1 MGKKKKS
8 SIPTLSEVSEH
19 QLAELVERQ
28 GGYPIDVWESRDHI
42 VDKDPR
48 VYSGMDI
55 PPYWDIAKWGE
66 MPSELF
72 SRWVMVFWHLRQLGK
87 HPSTKRLAEDF
98 EVPVSFVTK
107 MRAYVA
113 KEATRKLPDD
123 YIGRAR
129 VRQAILLEET
139 IGHCRSKFL
148 GEYDADSDSEDFE
161 EISESAKLGYGKLM
175 LQGINQAAD
184 LLGLKAPKD
193 PSSISLTQINVDKK
207 KDDGGVLA
215 TKLGVSK
222 DQLRAL
228 GDAVAAKLADIQIG
242 KSDDSDVIDGEFTE
256 DG

>member
-1 MGKKKKS
+1 MGKKKAP
-8 SIPTLSEVSEH
+8 PTLSEVSEQ

-28 GGYPIDVWESRDHI
+28 GGYPIDVWESRDEVI
-42 VDKDPR
+42 AKDPR

-55 PPYWDIAKWGE
+55 PPYWSEQYWGE
-66 MPSELF
+66 MPPELF
-72 SRWVMVFWHLRQLGK
+72 QRWVMVFWQLRQLGK

-98 EVPVSFVTK
+98 EVPATFVTK
-107 MRAYVA
+107 MRSYVA

-148 GEYDADSDSEDFE
+148 GEYDTDSDDNEDL
-161 EISESAKLGYGKLM
+161 SESAKLGYGKLM

-193 PSSISLTQINVDKK
+193 PSSISITQVNMGKK
-207 KDDGGVLA
+207 KDDGGALA
-215 TKLGVSK
+215 SKLGLSK
-222 DQLRAL
+222 EQLRSL

-242 KSDDSDVIDGEFTE
+242 TDIIDAEVVDNG
-256 DG
+256 